1 MSVQIVPD
9 STVLNEAA
17 HVLMQNLP
25 PSKFVRVWAAL
36 QQGHGD
42 YLAWR
47 EEAFGTATAE
57 QLYEQVAEYQ
67 TKHAPSP

>member
-17 HVLMQNLP
+17 HVLMQHLS

-47 EEAFGTATAE
+47 EETFGTATVA

-67 TKHAPSP
+67 TKHPPSS